1 MVCAYK
7 RDVPDNEKIRY
18 YCTCTYILLC
28 VCVPADDQSADLR
41 IPFLSYS
48 EGMHLTAYICSV
60 SSPST
65 FIAQPY
71 GSQLVNFMHEL
82 R

>member
-1 MVCAYK
+1 MYFSYFICIHLVYYFGVDISCA
-7 RDVPDNEKIRY
+7 DI
-18 YCTCTYILLC
+18 
-28 VCVPADDQSADLR
+28 Q
-41 IPFLSYS
+41 IPFLQYS

-65 FIAQPY
+65 FVAQPY
-71 GSQLVNFMHEL
+71 GSQLVNLMHEL